1 MCEAITGISLATS
14 VAIASVT
21 ATVAGAGLSYMASQ
35 QAAAATKRQQDYN
48 AQVADNNQVLADR
61 AAKDALARGATADQ
75 QKANAT
81 NALLGRQR
89 TAFAANG
96 VDANSG
102 SAVDLESDTS
112 AAGQLD
118 QLNIQASSQRE
129 AAGFQQQSLN
139 YGDQAKLDEAAG
151 QDALDAGNLKGAS
164 TLIGGAGQVAS
175 SWYNYQYGTRQ
186 RGVSP

>member
-1 MCEAITGISLATS
+1 MGTVSIPTA
-14 VAIASVT
+14 VAIAGVVAS
-21 ATVAGAGLSYMASQ
+21 VAGAGVAYMSSQ
-35 QAAAATKRQQDYN
+35 NAAAAAKKQQDYN

-102 SAVDLESDTS
+102 SAVDLESDTAS
-112 AAGQLD
+112 AGALD
-118 QLNIQASSQRE
+118 QLNISASSQRE
-129 AAGFQQQSLN
+129 AAGYNQQSLN

-175 SWYNYQYGTRQ
+175 NWYNYSYGTRQ
-186 RGVSP
+186 RGVSI

>member
-1 MCEAITGISLATS
+1 MTGAEVIAAVGVAASL
-14 VAIASVT
+14 
-21 ATVAGAGLSYMASQ
+21 AGAGVSYMASQ
-35 QAAAATKRQQDYN
+35 RAASATKRQQDYN

-102 SAVDLESDTS
+102 SAVDLESDTAS
-112 AAGQLD
+112 AGELD
-118 QLNIQASSQRE
+118 QLNISASSQRE
-129 AAGFQQQSLN
+129 AAGFQQQGLN
-139 YGDQAKLDEAAG
+139 YGDQATLDRAAG
-151 QDALDAGNLKGAS
+151 RDALDAGNLKGAS
-164 TLIGGAGQVAS
+164 TILSGAGQVAS
-175 SWYNYQYGTRQ
+175 NWYNYSYGTRQ